1 MVVPG
6 KKLGGNTGCRDVH
19 HHQQEA
25 SYKSGKTKKRQ
36 KYLLLS
42 FFGNNIWPTFSTFC
56 INSIISDICFCIK
69 DNAHNLN
76 VRTPSLG
83 GEPQWPFGVFPKI
96 HQNLLIRSSLS
107 NPVAPLVTSSVSS
120 GSSGSNKVFI
130 CGALGEGADWDTSIS
145 DGISKFLCDWI
156 RKSSGQSP
164 PLPARGRI
172 YCVANVGENINCC
185 YLRLHSAAPA
195 PQLTAAQRPL
205 FALEIE
211 HNHRKNL

>member
-36 KYLLLS
+36 TYLLLS
-42 FFGNNIWPTFSTFC
+42 FFVNNIWPTFSTFC

-83 GEPQWPFGVFPKI
+83 GGEPQWPFGVFPKI
-96 HQNLLIRSSLS
+96 HQNFRIRSSPSDKSHLHF
-107 NPVAPLVTSSVSS
+107 SSSLNIVFSP
-120 GSSGSNKVFI
+120 GKVWAYYEI
-130 CGALGEGADWDTSIS
+130 CIAQVKAREGNAVKVHW
-145 DGISKFLCDWI
+145 C
-156 RKSSGQSP
+156 
-164 PLPARGRI
+164 
-172 YCVANVGENINCC
+172 
-185 YLRLHSAAPA
+185 
-195 PQLTAAQRPL
+195 
-205 FALEIE
+205 
-211 HNHRKNL
+211 